1 MPRRSEERP
10 PIEILA
16 EIENN
21 VKGLRKV
28 LEDEQGLY
36 EMNMALAMAE
46 KELSKT
52 SSRLSKRISK
62 LLRQEIFKRG
72 NDNDSDTKYDRKATT
87 RIKLDASKIKKNFEY
102 LRLRKEVSKATKENR
117 ESMHVWWCVKK
128 EYKLLESVGMLERAE
143 KVRFPIAQY
152 DGSDLSEK
160 GWQDYRNR

>member
-46 KELSKT
+46 ELSKT

-87 RIKLDASKIKKNFEY
+87 RIKLDASKIKRISN
-102 LRLRKEVSKATKENR
+102 T
-117 ESMHVWWCVKK
+117 
-128 EYKLLESVGMLERAE
+128 
-143 KVRFPIAQY
+143 
-152 DGSDLSEK
+152 
-160 GWQDYRNR
+160 